1 MLWGEWSAA
10 RRNYGACYIA
20 TTGYR
25 HKGIAAGQFVV
36 AVGAISMLRFV
47 SAPQQNKKRATSGEE
62 CTMLQGK
69 WLTPFFGMMLA
80 IVCGG
85 HALAQATIKVAY
97 TDPLSGP
104 FAQVGDA
111 NLKQMQYII
120 DYINSK
126 GGALGK
132 KFELVPFDN
141 KSQPSDA
148 LIALKSAT
156 DQNMPFI
163 MQCSGSNIA
172 AALIDGVNKHNDRN
186 PDNRIIYLNCGAVA
200 PELTN
205 EQCSFWHFR
214 FDLHAGM
221 KAEVMVRALPK
232 ETTKV
237 YLINQDYLFGQSV
250 QREVKN
256 YLTKLRPDVQVV
268 GDELIPL
275 GKIKDFS
282 PYVTKIKASGA
293 QALLTGNWGPD
304 MNLLIKAGV
313 DAGADLRYYTFYAHL
328 AGGPTAIGVG
338 GDNRVLAV
346 MSFGENVA
354 PEIGNKDA
362 EAFTEGFRQKHKFD
376 FSAAGFR
383 TIFEYLQAAVNK
395 AGSVDPLKIATAM
408 EDLQVKDFLGF
419 DTKMRKEDH
428 QIITEYFVG
437 TFKKGVKYD
446 AEGTGLGWAT
456 SATILAKDIDQPN
469 TCKMKRPGA

>member
-1 MLWGEWSAA
+1 MAMRILARVAGVVLSACVA
-10 RRNYGACYIA
+10 W
-20 TTGYR
+20 
-25 HKGIAAGQFVV
+25 AGP
-36 AVGAISMLRFV
+36 AMAEG
-47 SAPQQNKKRATSGEE
+47 
-62 CTMLQGK
+62 
-69 WLTPFFGMMLA
+69 
-80 IVCGG
+80 
-85 HALAQATIKVAY
+85 TIKIAY

-111 NLKQMQYII
+111 NLKQMQYIL

-163 MQCSGSNIA
+163 LQCSGSNIA
-172 AALIDGVNKHNDRN
+172 AALIEAVDKHNSRN
-186 PDNRIIYLNCGAVA
+186 PESRIIYVNCGAVA
-200 PELTN
+200 NELTN
-205 EQCSFWHFR
+205 EKCSFWHFR
-214 FDLHAGM
+214 FDAHVAM
-221 KAEVMVRALPK
+221 KAEVMARALPK
-232 ETTKV
+232 EVTKV

-250 QREVKN
+250 QRDVKTF
-256 YLTKLRPDVQVV
+256 LAKLRPDVQVV

-282 PYVTKIKASGA
+282 PYITKIKASGA

-328 AGGPTAIGVG
+328 AGGPTAIGTG

-354 PEIGNKDA
+354 PAIGNKEA
-362 EAFTEGFRQKHKFD
+362 EAFAEGFREKHKFD

-383 TIFEYLQAAVNK
+383 PSVEYLQAAVNK
-395 AGSVDPLKIATAM
+395 AGSVDPTKIAFAM
-408 EDLQVKDFLGF
+408 EDLTVKDFLGF
-419 DTKMRKEDH
+419 DTKMRKDDH
-428 QIITEYFVG
+428 QI
-437 TFKKGVKYD
+437 
-446 AEGTGLGWAT
+446 
-456 SATILAKDIDQPN
+456 
-469 TCKMKRPGA
+469 

>member
-1 MLWGEWSAA
+1 
-10 RRNYGACYIA
+10 
-20 TTGYR
+20 
-25 HKGIAAGQFVV
+25 
-36 AVGAISMLRFV
+36 
-47 SAPQQNKKRATSGEE
+47 
-62 CTMLQGK
+62 MLQGK
-69 WLTPFFGMMLA
+69 WLAAFSGLMMA
-80 IVCGG
+80 IASCGQ
-85 HALAQATIKVAY
+85 ASAQATIKVAY

-172 AALIDGVNKHNDRN
+172 AALIDGVNKNNERN

-232 ETTKV
+232 DTTKV

-250 QREVKN
+250 QREVKKF
-256 YLTKLRPDVQVV
+256 LAKLRPDVQVV

-282 PYVTKIKASGA
+282 PYITKIKASGA

-313 DAGADLRYYTFYAHL
+313 DAGADLHYYTFYAHL
-328 AGGPTAIGVG
+328 AGGPTAIGAG
-338 GDNRVLAV
+338 GDNRVLSV
-346 MSFGENVA
+346 MSYSENVA
-354 PEIGNKDA
+354 PAIGNKEA
-362 EAFTEGFRQKHKFD
+362 EAFGEGFREKHKFD

-395 AGSVDPLKIATAM
+395 AGAVDATKIATAM
-408 EDLQVKDFLGF
+408 EGLELKDFLGY
-419 DTKMRKEDH
+419 DTRMRKEDH
-428 QIITEYFVG
+428 QIISEYFVG

-446 AEGTGLGWAT
+446 AEGTGLGWAPT
-456 SATILAKDIDQPN
+456 ATILAKDIDQPN
-469 TCKMKRPGA
+469 TCKMKRPGAS

>member
-1 MLWGEWSAA
+1 
-10 RRNYGACYIA
+10 
-20 TTGYR
+20 
-25 HKGIAAGQFVV
+25 
-36 AVGAISMLRFV
+36 
-47 SAPQQNKKRATSGEE
+47 
-62 CTMLQGK
+62 MLQGK
-69 WLTPFFGMMLA
+69 WLTAFFGIVLA
-80 IVCGG
+80 IT
-85 HALAQATIKVAY
+85 ASDLASAQGTIKVAY

-104 FAQVGDA
+104 FAQIGDA

-120 DYINSK
+120 DYINAK

-132 KFELVPFDN
+132 KFELVPIDN
-141 KSQPSDA
+141 KSQPSEA

-172 AALIDGVNKHNDRN
+172 AALIDGVNKHNERN
-186 PDNRIIYLNCGAVA
+186 PDNRIIYVNCGAVA
-200 PELTN
+200 TELTN

-214 FDLHAGM
+214 FDLHVGM
-221 KAEVMVRALPK
+221 KAEVMVRSLPK
-232 ETTKV
+232 DVTKV

-256 YLTKLRPDVQVV
+256 YLAKLRPDVQVV

-282 PYVTKIKASGA
+282 PYITKIKASGA

-304 MNLLIKAGV
+304 MNLLIKAGI
-313 DAGADLRYYTFYAHL
+313 DAGTDLRYYTFYAHL
-328 AGGPTAIGVG
+328 AGGPTAIGAA

-354 PEIGNKDA
+354 PEIGNKEA
-362 EAFTEGFRQKHKFD
+362 EAFTAGFRAKHKFD

-383 TIFEYLQAAVNK
+383 TIFEYMQAAVNK
-395 AGSVDPLKIATAM
+395 AGTVDPLKVALAL
-408 EDLQVKDFLGF
+408 EDLTVKDFLGF

-428 QIITEYFVG
+428 QIITEYFVSI
-437 TFKKGVKYD
+437 FKKGVKYD

-456 SATILAKDIDQPN
+456 SATVLAKDINQPN
-469 TCKMKRPGA
+469 TCKMKRPAS

>member
-1 MLWGEWSAA
+1 M
-10 RRNYGACYIA
+10 RMRN
-20 TTGYR
+20 
-25 HKGIAAGQFVV
+25 GISILLGLV
-36 AVGAISMLRFV
+36 
-47 SAPQQNKKRATSGEE
+47 
-62 CTMLQGK
+62 
-69 WLTPFFGMMLA
+69 LA
-80 IVCGG
+80 IAGSG
-85 HALAQATIKVAY
+85 AALAQQTIKVAY

-120 DYINSK
+120 DFINAK

-214 FDLHAGM
+214 FDLHAAM

-232 ETTKV
+232 DTTKV

-250 QREVKN
+250 QRELRT
-256 YLTKLRPDVQVV
+256 YLGKLRPDVQIV

-282 PYVTKIKASGA
+282 PYITKIKASGA
-293 QALLTGNWGPD
+293 QALMTGNWGPD
-304 MNLLIKAGV
+304 MNLLIKAGI

-328 AGGPTAIGVG
+328 AGGPTAIGAG
-338 GDNRVLAV
+338 GEGRVLSV

-354 PEIGNKDA
+354 PEVGNKEA
-362 EAFTEGFRQKHKFD
+362 EAFTKGFRDKHKFD

-383 TIFEYLQAAVNK
+383 TIFEYLQAATNK
-395 AGSVDPLKIATAM
+395 AGAVDATKIAYALEGMTIR
-408 EDLQVKDFLGF
+408 DFLGF
-419 DTKMRKEDH
+419 ETTMRKDDH
-428 QIITEYFVG
+428 QLISEYFVG
-437 TFKKGVKYD
+437 IFKKGVKYD
-446 AEGTGLGWAT
+446 AENTGLGWAT
-456 SATILAKDIDQPN
+456 AATVLAKDVDQPN
-469 TCKMKRPGA
+469 TCKMKRPR

>member
-1 MLWGEWSAA
+1 M
-10 RRNYGACYIA
+10 
-20 TTGYR
+20 
-25 HKGIAAGQFVV
+25 Q
-36 AVGAISMLRFV
+36 
-47 SAPQQNKKRATSGEE
+47 P
-62 CTMLQGK
+62 GK
-69 WLTPFFGMMLA
+69 WLTAIFG
-80 IVCGG
+80 I
-85 HALAQATIKVAY
+85 ALAMAFGGSAGAQQTIKVAY

-111 NLKQMQYII
+111 NMKQMQYII

-172 AALIDGVNKHNDRN
+172 AALIEGINKHNDRN

-205 EQCSFWHFR
+205 DQCSFWHFR
-214 FDLHAGM
+214 FDLHAAM
-221 KAEVMVRALPK
+221 KAEVMVRAIPK
-232 ETTKV
+232 EVTKV

-256 YLTKLRPDVQVV
+256 FLGKLRPDVQVV

-282 PYVTKIKASGA
+282 PYITKIKASGA

-328 AGGPTAIGVG
+328 AGGPTAIGAG
-338 GDNRVLAV
+338 GENRVFSV
-346 MSFGENVA
+346 MPFNENV
-354 PEIGNKDA
+354 PSEIGNADA
-362 EAFTEGFRQKHKFD
+362 DAFIKGFRDKHKFE
-376 FSAAGFR
+376 FTAAGFR

-395 AGSVDPLKIATAM
+395 AGAVDATKIAFAM
-408 EDLQVKDFLGF
+408 EGLSFKDFLGF
-419 DTKMRKEDH
+419 DTTMRKDDH
-428 QIITEYFVG
+428 QLIGEYFVG
-437 TFKKGVKYD
+437 AFKKGVKYD
-446 AEGTGLGWAT
+446 AENTGLGWAT
-456 SATILAKDIDQPN
+456 AATVLAKDIDQPN
-469 TCKMKRPGA
+469 TCKMKRPKI